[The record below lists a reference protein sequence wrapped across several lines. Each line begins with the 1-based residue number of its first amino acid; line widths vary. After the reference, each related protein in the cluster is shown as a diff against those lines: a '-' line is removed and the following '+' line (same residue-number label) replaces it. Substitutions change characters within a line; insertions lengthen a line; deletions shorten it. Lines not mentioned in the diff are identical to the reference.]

1 MEKFNILLVDDVAEN
16 IYSLKMM
23 IEDCFDV
30 NIFSALSAQEGI
42 EILMK
47 DNIDLILT
55 DVQMPEI
62 DGFEFVE
69 YLKNIDKTKDI
80 PVIFITGIYDKDEY
94 KTKGYNLGAIE
105 YITKPIHDVLL
116 NSKLKVYIDI
126 FEKRKQDEE
135 QIAAKDKVLIHQ
147 SKMAT
152 MGEMIGV
159 IAHQLKQ
166 PLNILSLYCNDVE
179 DSYRYDEIDDKFI
192 ADFSKNTKEQIKFL
206 SETIDGFRDF
216 FNPSKHKRVFEI
228 KDAINK
234 SLTLMGNQF
243 KVNEVKLDLSVSDEK
258 VYGVET
264 ELEQVI
270 LNILSNSIDAFKE
283 RKIEN
288 RQINIKVFTKE
299 DYTVLI
305 MEDNAGG
312 VKEESLEKIF
322 DPYYTT
328 KSTGTGTGLYMVKL
342 VIKNSFQGDL
352 KINNSD
358 KGLRYIIALPQK
370 DLQENI

>member
-1 MEKFNILLVDDVAEN
+1 MEKFRILLVDDVPEN

-23 IEDCFDV
+23 IEDSFDV
-30 NIFSALSAQEGI
+30 EIFSALSAQEGM

-47 DNIDLILT
+47 EKIHLILT

-94 KTKGYNLGAIE
+94 KTKGYDLGAIE

-126 FEKRKQDEE
+126 FEKQKEDEE
-135 QIAAKDKVLIHQ
+135 EIVAKDELLMHQ

-152 MGEMIGV
+152 MGEMIGI

-166 PLNILSLYCNDVE
+166 PLNILSLYCNDVK
-179 DSYRYDEIDDKFI
+179 DSYKYEEIDDKFI
-192 ADFSKNTKEQIKFL
+192 DDFSKNTKEQIDYL

-216 FNPSKHKRVFEI
+216 FNPDKQKRVFEI
-228 KDAINK
+228 EKIINK
-234 SLTLMGNQF
+234 SVKLLSNRIETEKITLNI
-243 KVNEVKLDLSVSDEK
+243 EVKEEK

-270 LNILSNSIDAFKE
+270 INILNNSIDAFIETQVELKE
-283 RKIEN
+283 
-288 RQINIKVFTKE
+288 INISVFVKQN
-299 DYTVLI
+299 YTILV
-305 MEDNAGG
+305 MEDSAGG
-312 VKEESLEKIF
+312 VQEEKLEKLF

-328 KSTGTGTGLYMVKL
+328 KSTGTGTGLYTVKL
-342 VIKNSFQGDL
+342 VIKNSLGGDL
-352 KINNSD
+352 KVNNSE

-370 DLQENI
+370 DIKKKE

>member
-1 MEKFNILLVDDVAEN
+1 MEKFKILLVDDVVEN

-23 IEDCFDV
+23 IEYSFDV
-30 NIFSALSAQEGI
+30 EIFSALSAQEGI
-42 EILMK
+42 EILMNE
-47 DNIDLILT
+47 DIDLILT

-94 KTKGYNLGAIE
+94 KTKGYNLGAVE
-105 YITKPIHDVLL
+105 YITKPINDVLL

-126 FEKRKQDEE
+126 FERRKLDEQE
-135 QIAAKDKVLIHQ
+135 IAQKDKVLIHQ

-166 PLNILSLYCNDVE
+166 PLNVLSLYCDDVKTSYQFNEINDAFVE
-179 DSYRYDEIDDKFI
+179 
-192 ADFSKNTKEQIKFL
+192 DFSKNTKEQIRFL

-216 FNPSKHKRVFEI
+216 FNPNKQKIVFEI
-228 KDAINK
+228 KNAIDRSIK
-234 SLTLMGNQF
+234 LLGNQF
-243 KVNEVKLDLSVSDEK
+243 KANKINLNLEVADEK
-258 VYGVET
+258 VYGTET

-270 LNILSNSIDAFKE
+270 LNIINNAIDVFKE
-283 RKIEN
+283 RDIQDKE
-288 RQINIKVFTKE
+288 INIKVLSK
-299 DYTVLI
+299 DSYTILI

-312 VKEESLEKIF
+312 VKMENLEKLF
-322 DPYYTT
+322 DPYFTT
-328 KSTGTGTGLYMVKL
+328 KSNGTGTGLYMVKL

-352 KINNSD
+352 KVSNSE

-370 DLQENI
+370 ED

>member
-1 MEKFNILLVDDVAEN
+1 MEKFNILLVDDVFEN

-23 IEDCFDV
+23 IEDSFNV

-47 DNIDLILT
+47 ENIDLILT

-62 DGFEFVE
+62 DGFEFIE
-69 YLKNIDKTKDI
+69 YLKNIEKTKDI

-94 KTKGYNLGAIE
+94 KTKGYNLGAVE
-105 YITKPIHDVLL
+105 YITKPIHDILL

-126 FEKRKQDEE
+126 FERRKLDEKE
-135 QIAAKDKVLIHQ
+135 IATKDKVLIHQ

-166 PLNILSLYCNDVE
+166 PLNILSLYCNNVK
-179 DSYRYDEIDDKFI
+179 DSYSYNEINEEFI
-192 ADFSKNTKEQIKFL
+192 DDFSKNTNEQIIFL
-206 SETIDGFRDF
+206 SETIDNFRDF
-216 FNPSKHKRVFEI
+216 FNPDKNKREFYI
-228 KDAINK
+228 KDAINRSIK
-234 SLTLMGNQF
+234 LLGNQLDTN
-243 KVNEVKLDLSVSDEK
+243 KIKLNLLVKDEK
-258 VYGVET
+258 VYGIET
-264 ELEQVI
+264 ELDQVI
-270 LNILSNSIDAFKE
+270 LNIINNAIDVFSE
-283 RKIEN
+283 RNIEN
-288 RQINIKVFTKE
+288 KEINVTVLSKE
-299 DYTVLI
+299 SYSILI

-312 VKEESLEKIF
+312 VTIDNLEKLF

-328 KSTGTGTGLYMVKL
+328 KSNGTGTGLYMVKL
-342 VIKNSFQGDL
+342 VIKNSFSGDL
-352 KINNSD
+352 KISNTS

-370 DLQENI
+370 KL

>member
-1 MEKFNILLVDDVAEN
+1 MDKFNILLVDDVPEN

-23 IEDCFDV
+23 IEDSFDI

-42 EILMK
+42 KILMK
-47 DNIDLILT
+47 ESVDLILT

-69 YLKNIDKTKDI
+69 YLKNIDRTKDI

-94 KTKGYNLGAIE
+94 QTKGYNLGAVE

-116 NSKLKVYIDI
+116 TSKLKVYIDI
-126 FEKRKQDEE
+126 FEKRKKDES
-135 QIAAKDKVLIHQ
+135 QIATKNKILIHQ

-166 PLNILSLYCNDVE
+166 PLNILSLYCSNVK
-179 DSYRYDEIDDKFI
+179 DSYQFNEINETFVD
-192 ADFSKNTKEQIKFL
+192 DFSKNTNLQIKFL
-206 SETIDGFRDF
+206 SETIDDFRDF
-216 FNPSKHKRVFEI
+216 FNPNKEKREFDI
-228 KDAINK
+228 KDAINRSIK
-234 SLTLMGNQF
+234 LLGNQF
-243 KVNEVKLDLSVSDEK
+243 SINEIKLNLDLKDEK
-258 VYGVET
+258 VYGIET

-270 LNILSNSIDAFKE
+270 LNIINNAIDAFNEKV
-283 RKIEN
+283 IEN
-288 RQINIKVFTKE
+288 KEINISVFSKKS
-299 DYTVLI
+299 YTILI
-305 MEDNAGG
+305 IEDNAGG
-312 VKEESLEKIF
+312 VKLDNLEKLF

-342 VIKNSFQGDL
+342 VIKNSFSGDL
-352 KINNSD
+352 RISNTE

-370 DLQENI
+370 KL

>member
-1 MEKFNILLVDDVAEN
+1 MEKFKILLVDDVVEN

-23 IEDCFDV
+23 IEYSFDV
-30 NIFSALSAQEGI
+30 EIFSALSAQEGI
-42 EILMK
+42 EILMNE
-47 DNIDLILT
+47 DIDLILT

-62 DGFEFVE
+62 DSFEFVE

-94 KTKGYNLGAIE
+94 KTKGYNLGAVE
-105 YITKPIHDVLL
+105 YITKPINDVLL

-126 FEKRKQDEE
+126 FERRKLDEQE
-135 QIAAKDKVLIHQ
+135 IAQKDKVLIHQ

-166 PLNILSLYCNDVE
+166 PLNVLSLYCDDVKTSYQFNEINDAFVE
-179 DSYRYDEIDDKFI
+179 
-192 ADFSKNTKEQIKFL
+192 DFSKNTKEQIRFL

-216 FNPSKHKRVFEI
+216 FNPNKQKIVFEI
-228 KDAINK
+228 KNAIDRSIK
-234 SLTLMGNQF
+234 LLGNQF
-243 KVNEVKLDLSVSDEK
+243 KANKINLNLEVADEK
-258 VYGVET
+258 VYGTET

-270 LNILSNSIDAFKE
+270 LNIINNAIDVFKE
-283 RKIEN
+283 RDIQDKE
-288 RQINIKVFTKE
+288 INIKVLSK
-299 DYTVLI
+299 DSYTILI

-312 VKEESLEKIF
+312 VKMENLEKLF
-322 DPYYTT
+322 DPYFTT
-328 KSTGTGTGLYMVKL
+328 KSNGTGTGLYMVKL

-352 KINNSD
+352 KVSNSE

-370 DLQENI
+370 ED

>member
-1 MEKFNILLVDDVAEN
+1 MEKFNILLVDDVPEN

-23 IEDCFDV
+23 IEDSFDV
-30 NIFSALSAQEGI
+30 TLFSALSAQEGI

-47 DNIDLILT
+47 EDIDLILT

-62 DGFEFVE
+62 DGFEFVD
-69 YLKNIDKTKDI
+69 YLKNIERTKNI

-94 KTKGYNLGAIE
+94 KTKGYNLGAVE
-105 YITKPIHDVLL
+105 YITKPIHDILL

-126 FEKRKQDEE
+126 FEKRKSDEE
-135 QIAAKDKVLIHQ
+135 EIAAKDRVLIHQ

-166 PLNILSLYCNDVE
+166 PLNILSLYCNDVKS
-179 DSYRYDEIDDKFI
+179 SYEFNEINDKFI
-192 ADFSKNTKEQIKFL
+192 EDFSKNTKEQIKFL
-206 SETIDGFRDF
+206 SETIDDFRDF
-216 FNPSKHKRVFEI
+216 FNPNKSKREFEI
-228 KDAINK
+228 KHAIDTSIK
-234 SLTLMGNQF
+234 LLGNQF
-243 KVNEVKLDLSVSDEK
+243 EVNKIELKVDVSNEK
-258 VYGVET
+258 VFGIET

-270 LNILSNSIDAFKE
+270 LNIINNAIDAFKD
-283 RKIEN
+283 RNTEN
-288 RQINIKVFTKE
+288 REINI
-299 DYTVLI
+299 TVLSKHSYTI
-305 MEDNAGG
+305 LIIEDNAGG
-312 VKEESLEKIF
+312 VKIDTLEKLF

-328 KSTGTGTGLYMVKL
+328 KATGTGTGLYMVKL

-352 KINNSD
+352 KVNNSD

-370 DLQENI
+370 EP

>member
-1 MEKFNILLVDDVAEN
+1 MDKFNILLVDDVPEN

-23 IEDCFDV
+23 IEDSFDI

-42 EILMK
+42 KILMK
-47 DNIDLILT
+47 ENIDLILT

-69 YLKNIDKTKDI
+69 YLKNIDRTKDI

-94 KTKGYNLGAIE
+94 QTKGYNLGAVE

-116 NSKLKVYIDI
+116 TSKLKVYIDI
-126 FEKRKQDEE
+126 FEKRKKDES
-135 QIAAKDKVLIHQ
+135 QIATKDKILIHQ

-166 PLNILSLYCNDVE
+166 PLNILSLYCSNVK
-179 DSYRYDEIDDKFI
+179 DSYQFNEINETFI
-192 ADFSKNTKEQIKFL
+192 DDFSKNTNLQIKFL
-206 SETIDGFRDF
+206 SETIDDFRDF
-216 FNPSKHKRVFEI
+216 FNPNKEKREFNI
-228 KDAINK
+228 KDAINRSIK
-234 SLTLMGNQF
+234 LLGNQF
-243 KVNEVKLDLSVSDEK
+243 STNEIKLNLDLKDEK
-258 VYGVET
+258 VYGIET

-270 LNILSNSIDAFKE
+270 LNIINNAIDAFREKT
-283 RKIEN
+283 IEN
-288 RQINIKVFTKE
+288 KEINISVLSKKS
-299 DYTVLI
+299 YTILI
-305 MEDNAGG
+305 IEDNAGG
-312 VKEESLEKIF
+312 VKLDNLEKLF

-342 VIKNSFQGDL
+342 VIKNSFSGDL
-352 KINNSD
+352 RISNTE

-370 DLQENI
+370 KS

>member
-1 MEKFNILLVDDVAEN
+1 MDKFNILIVDDVPEN

-23 IEDCFDV
+23 IEDSFDV
-30 NIFSALSAQEGI
+30 RIYSVLNAQEGI

-47 DNIDLILT
+47 ENIDLILT
-55 DVQMPEI
+55 DVQMPDI
-62 DGFEFVE
+62 DGFEFVD
-69 YLKNIDKTKDI
+69 YIKNIERTKDI

-94 KTKGYNLGAIE
+94 KTKGYNLGAVE

-126 FEKRKQDEE
+126 FERRKEDEK
-135 QIAAKDKVLIHQ
+135 QIAEKEKVLIHQ

-166 PLNILSLYCNDVE
+166 PLNILSLYCNDVKT
-179 DSYRYDEIDDKFI
+179 SYEYNEIDDKFI
-192 ADFSKNTKEQIKFL
+192 DDFSKNTKEQIKFL
-206 SETIDGFRDF
+206 SETIDDFRNF
-216 FNPSKHKRVFEI
+216 FNPEKNKVQFEI
-228 KDAINK
+228 KDAINTSIK
-234 SLTLMGNQF
+234 LLGNQF
-243 KVNEVKLDLSVSDEK
+243 EVNEIKLNIEVSDEK
-258 VYGVET
+258 VYGSET

-270 LNILSNSIDAFKE
+270 LNIINNSIDAFKE
-283 RKIEN
+283 KGVKN
-288 RQINIKVFTKE
+288 REINIKVLSKQS
-299 DYTVLI
+299 YTILI

-312 VKEESLEKIF
+312 VKIETLEKLF

-328 KSTGTGTGLYMVKL
+328 KANGTGTGLYMVKL

-352 KINNSD
+352 KLSNSEL
-358 KGLRYIIALPQK
+358 GLRYIIALPQNK
-370 DLQENI
+370 F

>member
-1 MEKFNILLVDDVAEN
+1 MEKFSILIVDDVAEN

-23 IEDCFDV
+23 IEDSFDV
-30 NIFSALSAQEGI
+30 NIYSALSAQDGI

-47 DNIDLILT
+47 ENIDLILT
-55 DVQMPEI
+55 DVQMPDI
-62 DGFEFVE
+62 DGFEFVD
-69 YLKNIDKTKDI
+69 YLKSIERTKDI

-94 KTKGYNLGAIE
+94 KTKGYSLGAVE
-105 YITKPIHDVLL
+105 YITKPIHDILL

-126 FEKRKQDEE
+126 FERRKLDEE

-179 DSYRYDEIDDKFI
+179 SSYKFNEIDDKFI
-192 ADFSKNTKEQIKFL
+192 EDFSKSTKEQIKFL
-206 SETIDGFRDF
+206 SETIDGFRNF
-216 FNPSKHKRVFEI
+216 FNPDKRKVIFDI
-228 KDAINK
+228 KNAIQTSVK
-234 SLTLMGNQF
+234 LLGNQF
-243 KVNEVKLDLSVSDEK
+243 EVNRIKLNIEVSDEK
-258 VYGVET
+258 VYGNET

-270 LNILSNSIDAFKE
+270 LNIINNSIDAFKE
-283 RKIEN
+283 RNIEN
-288 RQINIKVFTKE
+288 REINITVLSKQS
-299 DYTVLI
+299 YTILI

-312 VKEESLEKIF
+312 VKPDTLEKLF

-328 KSTGTGTGLYMVKL
+328 KANGTGTGLYMVKL

-352 KINNSD
+352 KINNTGD
-358 KGLRYIIALPQK
+358 GLRYIIALPKSHQNK
-370 DLQENI
+370 L

>member
-1 MEKFNILLVDDVAEN
+1 MEKFNILLVDDVSEN

-23 IEDCFDV
+23 IEDSFDV
-30 NIFSALSAQEGI
+30 NIFSALSAQEGM
-42 EILMK
+42 EVLMK
-47 DNIDLILT
+47 ENIDLILT

-69 YLKNIDKTKDI
+69 YLKNIEKTKDI

-94 KTKGYNLGAIE
+94 KTKGYNLGAVE

-126 FEKRKQDEE
+126 FERRKQDEQ
-135 QIAAKDKVLIHQ
+135 QIAEKEKVLIHQ

-166 PLNILSLYCNDVE
+166 PLNVLSLYCNDVK
-179 DSYRYDEIDDKFI
+179 DSYYYNEIDDKFI
-192 ADFSKNTKEQIKFL
+192 EDFSKNTKEQIKFL

-216 FNPSKHKRVFEI
+216 FNPNKQKRVFDI
-228 KDAINK
+228 KHAIDTSIK
-234 SLTLMGNQF
+234 LLGNQF
-243 KVNEVKLDLSVSDEK
+243 EVNKIKLNLEVYDEK
-258 VYGVET
+258 VFGIET

-270 LNILSNSIDAFKE
+270 LNIINNSIDAFKE
-283 RKIEN
+283 KEEIKDKE
-288 RQINIKVFTKE
+288 INI
-299 DYTVLI
+299 TVLSKQSYTI
-305 MEDNAGG
+305 LIIEDTAGG
-312 VKEESLEKIF
+312 VKLENLEKLF

-342 VIKNSFQGDL
+342 VIKNSLQGDL
-352 KINNSD
+352 KINNSS
-358 KGLRYIIALPQK
+358 KGLRYIIALPQNSP
-370 DLQENI
+370 ES